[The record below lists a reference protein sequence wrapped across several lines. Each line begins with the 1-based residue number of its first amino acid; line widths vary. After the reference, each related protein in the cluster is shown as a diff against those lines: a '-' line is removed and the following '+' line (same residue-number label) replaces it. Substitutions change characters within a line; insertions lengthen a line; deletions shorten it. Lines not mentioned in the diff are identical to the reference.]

1 MKVTERGQIT
11 IPKKLR
17 VKYGITDKTEV
28 EVQDTGGGLLIMKKL
43 GSSPFRKFLGKA
55 NAKGLPRTTD
65 EFLRS
70 IREGR

>member
-17 VKYGITDKTEV
+17 EKYGISDRTEV
-28 EVQDTGGGLLIMKKL
+28 EVQDTGGGLLIVKKV
-43 GSSPFRKFLGKA
+43 GTSPFRKFLGKA
-55 NAKGLPRTTD
+55 NAKGLPRSTD
-65 EFLRS
+65 AFLLS